1 MVEPPPGRFSTTTWP
16 TRLLNSCAVIRA
28 MVSIGPPGG
37 NGTIILIGRSGYF
50 CCAEARPIA
59 GNPIAAPA
67 IAERTLRL
75 VAMTFLPEVLCTAAR
90 SKLTPT
96 GRGPLAPKR
105 RTRGISEATVVAQA
119 VGAILGEQQ
128 RAVEID
134 YAGALRDQHGRRHRQ
149 RRRHHAADHD
159 GEAALLRC
167 RGKRQGLGQAAG
179 LVELDVDGVVFA
191 DERVE

>member
-1 MVEPPPGRFSTTTWP
+1 
-16 TRLLNSCAVIRA
+16 

-50 CCAEARPIA
+50 CCAAALPTA

-75 VAMTFLPEVLCTAAR
+75 VAMTILQEVSKQFLCAAAR

-105 RTRGISEATVVAQA
+105 RTRGICQAAVVAQT
-119 VGAILGEQQ
+119 VGAVLGKEQ
-128 RAVEID
+128 RTVEI
-134 YAGALRDQHGRRHRQ
+134 
-149 RRRHHAADHD
+149 
-159 GEAALLRC
+159 
-167 RGKRQGLGQAAG
+167 
-179 LVELDVDGVVFA
+179 
-191 DERVE
+191 